1 MPFLHLPDGRDLDI
15 LVSGPEDGVP
25 LVYHH
30 GTPGSVTPATRLAEA
45 AYRHGLRLV
54 TMSRAGYG
62 LSSRD
67 PGRTVAS
74 VADDVAAVLD
84 HLGASRCVTAGWSG
98 GGPHALAT
106 GALLSDRVAGVLVIA
121 GVAPYQ
127 AAGLDFLDGMGE
139 DNLIEFGAALDG
151 EASLRAFLEGIAPG
165 LRAVTAED
173 LVSQMGSLLPDVDR
187 AMLTDEFGAELA
199 GGFCEALEVSV
210 DGWLDDDLA
219 FVRPWGFDLDALS
232 VPSFIWQGG
241 QDLMVPPAHGGWL
254 AEHVR
259 GAQPRLLP
267 DEGHV
272 SIVVGKIDEMVAE
285 LASTL

>member
-1 MPFLHLPDGRDLDI
+1 M
-15 LVSGPEDGVP
+15 
-25 LVYHH
+25 
-30 GTPGSVTPATRLAEA
+30 
-45 AYRHGLRLV
+45 
-54 TMSRAGYG
+54 
-62 LSSRD
+62 
-67 PGRTVAS
+67 
-74 VADDVAAVLD
+74 
-84 HLGASRCVTAGWSG
+84 
-98 GGPHALAT
+98 
-106 GALLSDRVAGVLVIA
+106 
-121 GVAPYQ
+121 
-127 AAGLDFLDGMGE
+127 
-139 DNLIEFGAALDG
+139 
-151 EASLRAFLEGIAPG
+151 
-165 LRAVTAED
+165 
-173 LVSQMGSLLPDVDR
+173 SQMGSLLPDVDR

-241 QDLMVPPAHGGWL
+241 QDLMVPLAHGGWL